1 MQAGYGWE
9 FFRCGCGGWE
19 DCGTG
24 ADADVEDLFCL
35 VLVEF
40 VGCYGCMDLIC
51 CPVRFSIG
59 DSIGKR
65 DIKWD

>member
-1 MQAGYGWE
+1 MAGNS
-9 FFRCGCGGWE
+9 FV
-19 DCGTG
+19 
-24 ADADVEDLFCL
+24 ADVGVGRIAAPGPTRTSRICFVF

-40 VGCYGCMDLIC
+40 VGCYECMDLIC

>member
-19 DCGTG
+19 DGGAG
-24 ADADVEDLFCL
+24 ADADVEDLFCFA
-35 VLVEF
+35 LVEF
-40 VGCYGCMDLIC
+40 VDVMGVWMC

-59 DSIGKR
+59 VR
-65 DIKWD
+65 